1 MSGALSTPC
10 PNCGEPVTTGD
21 AFCEACGTPLI
32 VAATPSAPPV
42 AVGGPAACVYCG
54 GAVAEDGYCEQCGRP
69 APTEREHWAEAPHP
83 LVGGVCDRGLR
94 HPANEDA
101 MALGATTGADGSLRT
116 ALLVVCDGV
125 SSTPDSDKAS
135 LAAARAA
142 LSALQAEV
150 GGESA
155 GADRWRALLQMATA
169 RASGAIDAAVP
180 EKRSNPPS
188 CTFTAAVLD
197 GALLV
202 TGNVGDSRSYWMP
215 DAGEPRQL
223 TVDDSWAQEQIASGV
238 PREQAETAPDAHAIT
253 RWLGA
258 DAHDEE
264 PRVASEEL
272 TEPGWV
278 LVCSDGLWN
287 YASAA
292 EDLARVLR
300 EAQER
305 VGADPVTLA
314 EALVAWANERGGHD
328 NITAA
333 LARFDPAGAA
343 EAAAEASAAEVHGEE
358 IGTAEQDAADSGA
371 DPDGAEPDAA
381 EPDAADTGSADFG
394 AADPGAAGP
403 SAADP
408 DAADPSAADPAASSP
423 DSATPSPDASR
434 PTD

>member
-1 MSGALSTPC
+1 MDADVSAALSTPC
-10 PNCGEPVTTGD
+10 PTCGEPVTTGD

-32 VAATPSAPPV
+32 VAAAASVPPV
-42 AVGGPAACVYCG
+42 PVGVAATCVFCG
-54 GAVAEDGYCEQCGRP
+54 GVVAEDGYCEQCGRP
-69 APTEREHWAEAPHP
+69 APSEREHWAEAPHP

-101 MALGATTGADGSLRT
+101 MAIGATALADGALHT

-125 SSTPDSDKAS
+125 SSTPDSDRAS

-150 GGESA
+150 GGESV

-169 RASGAIDAAVP
+169 RASGAIEAALP
-180 EKRSNPPS
+180 GKRSNPPS

-202 TGNVGDSRSYWMP
+202 TGNVGDSRSYWIP

-223 TVDDSWAQEQIASGV
+223 SVDDSWAQEQIASGV

-264 PRVASEEL
+264 PRVAVEEL

-287 YASAA
+287 YASTA
-292 EDLARVLR
+292 DNLARVFR

-305 VGADPVTLA
+305 VGADPVALG

-333 LARFDPAGAA
+333 LARFIPA
-343 EAAAEASAAEVHGEE
+343 
-358 IGTAEQDAADSGA
+358 D
-371 DPDGAEPDAA
+371 
-381 EPDAADTGSADFG
+381 
-394 AADPGAAGP
+394 AGP
-403 SAADP
+403 VG
-408 DAADPSAADPAASSP
+408 
-423 DSATPSPDASR
+423 
-434 PTD
+434 